1 MAADPF
7 ANVPVEDEQKSV
19 GTAYIDVKP
28 NINPEDWK
36 NVPDREAVVVTLKG
50 GSGYDAPWIVLRAG
64 TVEEMNSVLNTEL
77 SALMERVSKAGQHFS
92 GLAPQKS
99 TSQSTPARREEP
111 SDIPGSHLAQKPG
124 DGWEYKTAVKNGKPW
139 WGWFPPRGSDPSVKP
154 KFLQKP

>member
-7 ANVPVEDEQKSV
+7 ANVPTEYDAPETDPNPKVAE
-19 GTAYIDVKP
+19 KP
-28 NINPEDWK
+28 YDS
-36 NVPDREAVVVTLKG
+36 EAVVVTLKG

-64 TVEEMNSVLNTEL
+64 TVEEMNTVLNTEL
-77 SALMERVSKAGQHFS
+77 SALMERVSKAGQHFA
-92 GLAPQKS
+92 GLAPAKASGAS
-99 TSQSTPARREEP
+99 TAARREEP